1 MLTLSNYQS
10 SEYVIKV
17 NNLIYYIINIF
28 ILKQLQSNNKEVWAV
43 RYSVEETPDVRMGQR
58 EDGVNNLN
66 RAFVV
71 NKYNYRQQLNSRI
84 SYIQKMICKT
94 YFKCSKLKTKE
105 ISNFLHYITK
115 IRNRKFG
122 SKNEQRI
129 FVNLPPKDFL
139 SNKNFR

>member
-58 EDGVNNLN
+58 EDGVINLN

-71 NKYNYRQQLNSRI
+71 NN
-84 SYIQKMICKT
+84 
-94 YFKCSKLKTKE
+94 
-105 ISNFLHYITK
+105 
-115 IRNRKFG
+115 
-122 SKNEQRI
+122 
-129 FVNLPPKDFL
+129 
-139 SNKNFR
+139 

>member
-17 NNLIYYIINIF
+17 NNLTYCIINIF

-58 EDGVNNLN
+58 EDGVINLN

-71 NKYNYRQQLNSRI
+71 NN
-84 SYIQKMICKT
+84 
-94 YFKCSKLKTKE
+94 
-105 ISNFLHYITK
+105 
-115 IRNRKFG
+115 
-122 SKNEQRI
+122 
-129 FVNLPPKDFL
+129 
-139 SNKNFR
+139 